1 VEIGIDAVQER
12 RRSAGIPLAAIWLIK
27 PETARREHQRVVT
40 VIDKAL
46 PKQRVQVKHHAA
58 MPYTELSAFFQEL
71 RKSDSLG
78 RLAL

>member
-1 VEIGIDAVQER
+1 VEIGIDPVQER
-12 RRSAGIPLAAIWLIK
+12 RRSAGIPLAAIWLTK

-46 PKQRVQVKHHAA
+46 PKQPVRVKHHAA